1 MKKRNYL
8 LPLIWMA
15 SSFSVFKQGFTIP
28 TSSFILPINSRTI
41 VTNIR
46 GLLNVVVPA
55 LLLAD
60 NLFPKAKR

>member
-15 SSFSVFKQGFTIP
+15 SSFSVFAQGFTTP
-28 TSSFILPINSRTI
+28 KPSFGLPINSRTI
-41 VTNIR
+41 VTNICF
-46 GLLNVVVPA
+46 LLDFVVPA

-60 NLFPKAKR
+60 NLFHKAKR